1 MATLD
6 RLRGHRSR
14 AHPMS
19 RRIVRNRDKMSRG
32 QKSPVGSNTG
42 APIACPPPSALRHLA
57 SVLRPCHLLI
67 LSPDPFPQFP
77 TITLPWFW
85 DFFALFCTFRLSP
98 CALVFASFAFR
109 LVHFF
114 ASFAFRLSPRFRP
127 LFRSPLVPIASVNRR
142 RLQWVTPND
151 RVRRNDSLAPSVCDP
166 TAITDNITHRRHRQ
180 PPGLTAH

>member
-19 RRIVRNRDKMSRG
+19 RRIVRNRDNMSRG

-42 APIACPPPSALRHLA
+42 APLACPPPSALRHLA

-85 DFFALFCTFRLSP
+85 GFFALFCTFSPVALCTCFRLFRLSP
-98 CALVFASFAFR
+98 CVLFR
-109 LVHFF
+109 L
-114 ASFAFRLSPRFRP
+114 FRLSP
-127 LFRSPLVPIASVNRR
+127 LASLSPSL
-142 RLQWVTPND
+142 
-151 RVRRNDSLAPSVCDP
+151 SLASCS
-166 TAITDNITHRRHRQ
+166 HRLGQ
-180 PPGLTAH
+180 PAASAMGHTKR